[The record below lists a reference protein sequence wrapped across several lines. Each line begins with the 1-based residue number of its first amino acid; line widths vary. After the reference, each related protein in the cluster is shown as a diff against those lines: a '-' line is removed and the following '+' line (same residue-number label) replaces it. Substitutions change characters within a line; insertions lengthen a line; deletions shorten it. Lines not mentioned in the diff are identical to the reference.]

1 MNRIFDKKLN
11 SDIFI
16 EHAGVNGYHE
26 FPQNRDYSVIAYT
39 AYGIGFVDINNTH
52 RQTRRHEIFFIN
64 KTGSLKL
71 SAIDGDEKTFEIYY
85 VLFKPEMLG
94 GQWEKYAESFT
105 DISDFIK
112 DESGKTLNIYDSE
125 QTEIRNII
133 VKMISEYYEDS
144 AGKDSMLTGYLYL
157 LITSLFRRVNIIDN
171 HLFSKN
177 MLVDQTIRQ
186 IKNTIYDNP
195 KTSEIAAHRFVTR
208 EHLGRI
214 FKKETGLTITQYI
227 NMQKVE
233 IIKDILKNTD
243 RPIEEIPMIFN
254 NKIKYIQQIFKKYTG
269 MTMREY
275 RRRSRKQ

>member
-1 MNRIFDKKLN
+1 MKRIFDKKLN

-16 EHAGVNGYHE
+16 EHAVVSECHE
-26 FPQNRDYSVIAYT
+26 FPQNRNYAVIAYI
-39 AYGIGFVDINNTH
+39 AYGIGLADTNNIH
-52 RQTRRHEIFFIN
+52 RQTHRHEIYFMN

-71 SAIDGDEKTFEIYY
+71 SAIEGNEKTFEIYY

-94 GQWEKYAESFT
+94 EQWEKYAENFT
-105 DISDFIK
+105 EISDFIK

-125 QTEIRNII
+125 QAEIRNII
-133 VKMISEYYEDS
+133 VKMISEYYERSTGSDI
-144 AGKDSMLTGYLYL
+144 MLTGYLCL
-157 LITSLFRRVNIIDN
+157 LITSLLRRMNIIDN
-171 HLFSKN
+171 PLFSKN
-177 MLVDQTIRQ
+177 PLVDQTIRQ

-195 KTSEIAAHRFVTR
+195 TASEIAAHRFVTR
-208 EHLGRI
+208 EHLGRV

-233 IIKDILKNTD
+233 IIKDVLKNTD

-254 NKIKYIQQIFKKYTG
+254 NKIKYIQKIFKRYSG

-275 RRRSRKQ
+275 RSKNKK

>member
-1 MNRIFDKKLN
+1 MKRIFDKKIN
-11 SDIFI
+11 GNIFI
-16 EHAGVNGYHE
+16 EHTGVTEYHE
-26 FPQNRDYSVIAYT
+26 FPQNRDYAVIAYT
-39 AYGIGFVDINNTH
+39 AYGVGFVDIDDV
-52 RQTRRHEIFFIN
+52 RRKTRSREIYFMN
-64 KTGSLKL
+64 KTGNLKL
-71 SAIDGDEKTFEIYY
+71 FAIDGEEKTLEVYY

-94 GQWEKYAESFT
+94 GQWEKCTENFT
-105 DISDFIK
+105 EISDFIK
-112 DESGKTLNIYDSE
+112 DESGKTLTIYDSE
-125 QTEIRNII
+125 QAEIRNII
-133 VKMISEYYEDS
+133 VKMIREYYEGS
-144 AGKDSMLTGYLYL
+144 AGSDIMLIGYLHL
-157 LITSLFRRVNIIDN
+157 LVTSLFRRLNIIDN
-171 HLFSKN
+171 PLFSKN

-195 KTSEIAAHRFVTR
+195 TTSEIAAHRFVTR
-208 EHLGRI
+208 EHLGRV

-275 RRRSRKQ
+275 RKQSRKQ

>member
-1 MNRIFDKKLN
+1 MKRIFDKKLK

-16 EHAGVNGYHE
+16 EHAGVNEYHE
-26 FPQNRDYSVIAYT
+26 FPQNRDYAVIAYI
-39 AYGIGFVDINNTH
+39 AYGIGFADTNNIH
-52 RQTRRHEIFFIN
+52 RKTRRHEIYFMN

-71 SAIDGDEKTFEIYY
+71 SDIDGDEKTFEIYY
-85 VLFKPEMLG
+85 VLFKPEVLG
-94 GQWEKYAESFT
+94 EQWERYAEKFT
-105 DISDFIK
+105 EVSDFIK
-112 DESGKTLNIYDSE
+112 NESGKVLTIYDSE
-125 QTEIRNII
+125 QAEIRNII

-144 AGKDSMLTGYLYL
+144 VGKEIMLIGYLHL
-157 LITSLFRRVNIIDN
+157 LITSLLRRMNIIDN
-171 HLFSKN
+171 SLFSKN

-195 KTSEIAAHRFVTR
+195 TTSEIAAHRFVTR
-208 EHLGRI
+208 EHLGRV
-214 FKKETGLTITQYI
+214 FKKETGFTITQYI

-254 NKIKYIQQIFKKYTG
+254 NKIKYIQQIFKKNTG

-275 RRRSRKQ
+275 RKRNRK